1 MTEQHPITPPHLL
14 KRQWIEQAT
23 RDQSLK
29 QQALARLEFLEKLAR
44 ACGHDPQSSSIR
56 RALEA
61 LPDE

>member
-14 KRQWIEQAT
+14 KRQWMEPAT

-44 ACGHDPQSSSIR
+44 ACGHDPHDTIR

-61 LPDE
+61 IPDD